1 MNLLN
6 KLPNSVKTRIVITS
20 VPFVFEGC
28 ETLIYN
34 HPADQWIVDKV
45 VPESLLSKS
54 IRDKQARERGEGKKN
69 NKEDCI
75 QVTIPQGYIVPL
87 CKDKKVYYQ
96 GRKSFLWD
104 INPPNIELSFPKKP
118 GLYKRRNSFMVK
130 IKDLDMFRE

>member
-54 IRDKQARERGEGKKN
+54 IRDKQARERGEGRGYQPRLRFLATNEWRDLNGDGLVGNNEFFGIKN
-69 NKEDCI
+69 K
-75 QVTIPQGYIVPL
+75 
-87 CKDKKVYYQ
+87 
-96 GRKSFLWD
+96 F
-104 INPPNIELSFPKKP
+104 
-118 GLYKRRNSFMVK
+118 
-130 IKDLDMFRE
+130 